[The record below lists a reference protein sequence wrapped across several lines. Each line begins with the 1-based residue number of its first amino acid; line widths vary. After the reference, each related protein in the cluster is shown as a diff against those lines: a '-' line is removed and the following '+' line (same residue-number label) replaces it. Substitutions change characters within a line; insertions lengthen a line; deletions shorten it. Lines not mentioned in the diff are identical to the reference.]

1 MGAVPPGTSPP
12 ECPGWPYRGKT
23 EERVSVC
30 GWLLVAS
37 GPVCVDHVPD
47 VETPEEQ
54 FSPTGSLPPPRTPF
68 CPSPSSSP
76 TSQVRNEQPAGE
88 GAGPRV
94 PGT

>member
-47 VETPEEQ
+47 VETSGGQ
-54 FSPTGSLPPPRTPF
+54 FGPTGRLLPAEPR
-68 CPSPSSSP
+68 SV
-76 TSQVRNEQPAGE
+76 QAPA
-88 GAGPRV
+88 PLPHHR
-94 PGT
+94 